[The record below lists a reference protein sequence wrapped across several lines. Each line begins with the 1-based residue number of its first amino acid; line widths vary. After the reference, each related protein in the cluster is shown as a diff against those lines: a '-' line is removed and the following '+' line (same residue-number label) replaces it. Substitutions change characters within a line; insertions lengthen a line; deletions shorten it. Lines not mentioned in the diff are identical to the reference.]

1 MATAAKGGG
10 GGQSAYNNQVVT
22 FVGENSTGGVEP
34 QVEITYTSASQGGGD
49 TVTTNTT
56 VSGAQTKQLTI
67 KSDRVGIQTVR
78 CVISHPTAVLNHA
91 DANGNTTLASGVFDS
106 GLSTKTV
113 DFESISAVNN
123 TRSILNYEVVS
134 DLDHTKSYGSLSFGN
149 QNLFLNSFDAQ
160 ANESTVDSA
169 AQTIIVYPPE
179 ENITVKITLAGA
191 AGQGFNG
198 NTGGEGGVTIFSY
211 TLQQNTEY
219 AFKLGYTISPPSAL
233 GYGGAGAYF
242 YEKGR
247 LLVACGGGGASGW
260 FSGNGGS
267 GGGAGVSGGSGSGQS
282 AGSGGQSVSG
292 GQLPSTGSFAS
303 GVNGGKVESCTTG
316 DYYAAQG
323 LAPCSDIG
331 SSQFR
336 DYLGNINTN
345 TASITRG
352 YKAAPN
358 PSYGFRYNGGNSSSI
373 VNGTYVG
380 GGGAGAYGGDA
391 TTSVSGGGGGA
402 SGYTNGSVNIISASQ
417 GGNTS
422 RASALTIELL

>member
-1 MATAAKGGG
+1 MATSATGGG
-10 GGQSAYNNQVVT
+10 GGQSAYNSQVLT
-22 FVGENSTGGVEP
+22 LVGENSTSGVEP
-34 QVEITYTSASQGGGD
+34 QVEVTYTSASEGGST

-56 VSGAQTKQLTI
+56 ITGAQTEQLKI
-67 KSDRVGIQTVR
+67 KSDRVGISTVR
-78 CVISHPTAVLNHA
+78 CVMSHPTAVLNHA
-91 DANGNTTLASGVFDS
+91 DANGNTVLASGVFDG

-134 DLDHTKSYGSLSFGN
+134 DLDSSKYTSSNSYGD
-149 QNLFLNSFDAQ
+149 QNLFLNSFDGQ
-160 ANESTVDSA
+160 ANSNLVDSA

-179 ENITVKITLAGA
+179 ENITVKITLAAA
-191 AGQGFNG
+191 AGQSFNG

-211 TLQQNTEY
+211 TLQKDTEY
-219 AFKLGYTISPPSAL
+219 AFKLGYTISPPTSL

-260 FSGNGGS
+260 FGGNGGS
-267 GGGAGVSGGSGSGQS
+267 GGGAGVVGGSGSGQS
-282 AGSGGQSVSG
+282 SGSGGQSINA
-292 GQLPSTGSFAS
+292 GQLTSTGIFAS
-303 GVNGGKVESCTTG
+303 GLNGGKVESCTTG
-316 DYYAAQG
+316 DYYASQG
-323 LAPCSDIG
+323 ITPCGDVG
-331 SSQFR
+331 TSQFR
-336 DYLGNINTN
+336 DYLGNINSN

-352 YKAAPN
+352 YKSAPG
-358 PSYGFRYNGGNSSSI
+358 PGYGFRYNGGNSLSI

-380 GGGAGAYGGDA
+380 GGGAGAFGGNA
-391 TTSVSGGGGGA
+391 TASVSGGGGGA
-402 SGYTNGSVNIISASQ
+402 SGYTNGSVNVISTSQ